1 MAEAGGRDQEAR
13 KAHWE
18 GAWGAFGQS
27 LNPLIN
33 SGEVDIC
40 RLIHLIDQHVID
52 DDLTRSVQ
60 DMFAEHY
67 DIPSDDDGKPLL
79 MACVIN
85 GRYVMVPT
93 SVRGDTVLADLV
105 IRQITGG
112 TKVIVELGC
121 GWGRNLFRIYCRLPG
136 NPIEYVA
143 CELTDAGRSAVG
155 RIAKTDKRMKCL
167 PQPFDYRNPDL
178 SFIKGKPDAVFF
190 TSHSIEQIDVLGE
203 ELFDTI
209 LAATSRCRC
218 VHFEPVGW
226 QRDPALKKWVVSGEA
241 GKSSDVNDGSQQHI
255 LKNAAL
261 WAARRGYNTNLLE
274 ILESLEVKGR
284 IRILQRSY
292 DLIGVNPFNPST
304 AIVWEK
310 V

>member
-1 MAEAGGRDQEAR
+1 MDEAGERDQEAI

-27 LNPLIN
+27 LKPLLD
-33 SGEVDIC
+33 SGEIDIC
-40 RLIHLIDQHVID
+40 RLIHLIDQHVND
-52 DDLTRSVQ
+52 DVITRSVQ
-60 DMFAEHY
+60 NRFAEHY
-67 DIPSDDDGKPLL
+67 GVPSDDDGKPLL

-85 GRYVMVPT
+85 GRYVMAPP
-93 SVRGDTVLADLV
+93 SVRGDMALADLV
-105 IRQITGG
+105 IRQVTDG

-155 RIAKTDKRMKCL
+155 RIAKTDKRMTCF

-190 TSHSIEQIDVLGE
+190 TSHSIEQITVLGE
-203 ELFDTI
+203 ELFDAI
-209 LAATSRCRC
+209 LAATGRCRC

-226 QRDPALKKWVVSGEA
+226 QRDSVLRQWVISGDA
-241 GKSSDVNDGSQQHI
+241 GKSKDDYDVGPENV

-261 WAARRGYNTNLLE
+261 WAAGNGYNTNLLE
-274 ILESLEVKGR
+274 VLGSLEEKGR
-284 IRILQRSY
+284 IRIRLRSY
-292 DLIGVNPFNPST
+292 DVIGNNPLNPST